1 MSEYILKTTNLSKRY
16 KKDFAVNNLNI
27 SIKRGDI
34 YGFIGENGAG
44 KTTFIRM
51 ITGLVYPTSG
61 EIKLFSKEEGDE
73 LGNVRKRIG
82 ALIERPAF
90 YPYMTA
96 YENLEAFRIEK
107 GIPGKECIDKTLNSV
122 GLYEDKNK
130 KLKNFSLGMKQ
141 KLALAIALLGD
152 PEFLILDEP
161 INGLDPMGIK
171 EVRELLKKL
180 NKEKNITMLIS
191 SHILGELYQLATC
204 YGIIHK
210 GKLMEQITLKELDEK
225 CKRNLSIKVDDVNK
239 AAAILETELSTNN
252 FKVLPDGTIK
262 LYDYVDNSRLVS
274 STLTKQNIII
284 DQIMPNESNL
294 EEYFINLVGGDFK

>member
-1 MSEYILKTTNLSKRY
+1 MSEYILNTTNLSKKY
-16 KKDFAVNNLNI
+16 KKDFVVNSVNI
-27 SIKRGDI
+27 SIKRGEI

-51 ITGLVYPTSG
+51 ITGLVAPTNG
-61 EIKLFSKEEGDE
+61 EIKLFSREKGDE
-73 LGNVRKRIG
+73 LDNVRKRIG

-107 GIPGKECIDKTLNSV
+107 GIPGKECIDKILKSV
-122 GLYEDKNK
+122 GLYEDRNK

-191 SHILGELYQLATC
+191 SHILGELYQLANC

-225 CKRNLSIKVDDVNK
+225 CKRSLSIKVDDVNK
-239 AAAILETELSTNN
+239 AATILETELSTIN
-252 FKVLPDGTIK
+252 FKILPDGTIK

-274 STLTKQNIII
+274 STLTKANIII

-294 EEYFINLVGGDFK
+294 EEYFINLVGGDHK

>member
-27 SIKRGDI
+27 SIKRGEI

-61 EIKLFSKEEGDE
+61 EIKLFSKEKGDE

-107 GIPGKECIDKTLNSV
+107 GIPGKECIDKTLKSV

-239 AAAILETELSTNN
+239 AATILETELSTNN

-274 STLTKQNIII
+274 STLTKANIII

-294 EEYFINLVGGDFK
+294 EEYFINLVGGDLK

>member
-1 MSEYILKTTNLSKRY
+1 MSEYILKTTNLSKKY
-16 KKDFAVNNLNI
+16 KKDFVVNSVNI
-27 SIKRGDI
+27 SIRRGEI

-51 ITGLVYPTSG
+51 ITGLARPTNG
-61 EIKLFSKEEGDE
+61 EIKLFSKEKGDE

-107 GIPGKECIDKTLNSV
+107 GIPGKECIDKILKSV
-122 GLYEDKNK
+122 GLYEDRNK

-171 EVRELLKKL
+171 EIRELLKKL

-191 SHILGELYQLATC
+191 SHILRELYQLATC

-239 AAAILETELSTNN
+239 AATILETELSTNN
-252 FKVLPDGTIK
+252 FKVLSDGTIK

-274 STLTKQNIII
+274 STLTKANIII

-294 EEYFINLVGGDFK
+294 EEYFINLVGGDLK

>member
-1 MSEYILKTTNLSKRY
+1 
-16 KKDFAVNNLNI
+16 
-27 SIKRGDI
+27 
-34 YGFIGENGAG
+34 
-44 KTTFIRM
+44 
-51 ITGLVYPTSG
+51 
-61 EIKLFSKEEGDE
+61 
-73 LGNVRKRIG
+73 
-82 ALIERPAF
+82 
-90 YPYMTA
+90 MTA
-96 YENLEAFRIEK
+96 YQNLEAFRIEK
-107 GIPGKECIDKTLNSV
+107 GIPGKECIDKTLKSV
-122 GLYEDKNK
+122 GLYEDRNK

-171 EVRELLKKL
+171 EIRELLKKL

-225 CKRNLSIKVDDVNK
+225 CKRSLSIKVDDVNK
-239 AAAILETELSTNN
+239 AATILETELSTNN

-274 STLTKQNIII
+274 STLTKANIII

-294 EEYFINLVGGDFK
+294 EEYFINLVGGDLK

>member
-27 SIKRGDI
+27 SIKRGEI

-61 EIKLFSKEEGDE
+61 EMKLFSKEEGDE

-107 GIPGKECIDKTLNSV
+107 GIPGKECIDKTLKSV
-122 GLYEDKNK
+122 GLYQDKNK
-130 KLKNFSLGMKQ
+130 RLKNFSLGMKQ

>member
-1 MSEYILKTTNLSKRY
+1 MK
-16 KKDFAVNNLNI
+16 
-27 SIKRGDI
+27 
-34 YGFIGENGAG
+34 
-44 KTTFIRM
+44 
-51 ITGLVYPTSG
+51 
-61 EIKLFSKEEGDE
+61 
-73 LGNVRKRIG
+73 
-82 ALIERPAF
+82 
-90 YPYMTA
+90 
-96 YENLEAFRIEK
+96 K
-107 GIPGKECIDKTLNSV
+107 GIPGKECIDKILKSV
-122 GLYEDKNK
+122 GLYEDRNK

-171 EVRELLKKL
+171 EIRELLKKL

-225 CKRNLSIKVDDVNK
+225 CKRSLSIKVDDVNK
-239 AAAILETELSTNN
+239 AATILETELSTNN

-294 EEYFINLVGGDFK
+294 EEYFINLVGGDLK

>member
-27 SIKRGDI
+27 SIKRGEI

-61 EIKLFSKEEGDE
+61 EMKLFSKEEGDE

-107 GIPGKECIDKTLNSV
+107 GIPGKECIDKTLKSV
-122 GLYEDKNK
+122 GLYQDKNK

-171 EVRELLKKL
+171 EIRELLKKL

-239 AAAILETELSTNN
+239 AATILETELSTNN

-294 EEYFINLVGGDFK
+294 EEYFINLVGGDLK

>member
-1 MSEYILKTTNLSKRY
+1 MSEYILNTTNLSKKY
-16 KKDFAVNNLNI
+16 KKDFVVNSVNI
-27 SIKRGDI
+27 SIKRGEI

-51 ITGLVYPTSG
+51 ITGLVAPTNG
-61 EIKLFSKEEGDE
+61 EIKLFSREKGDE

-107 GIPGKECIDKTLNSV
+107 GIPGKECIDKILKSV

-225 CKRNLSIKVDDVNK
+225 CKRSLSIKVDDVNK
-239 AAAILETELSTNN
+239 AATILETELSTNN

-294 EEYFINLVGGDFK
+294 EEYFINLVGGDLK

>member
-1 MSEYILKTTNLSKRY
+1 MSEYILKTTNLSKKY
-16 KKDFAVNNLNI
+16 KKDFVVSNLNI
-27 SIKRGDI
+27 SIKRGEI

-51 ITGLVYPTSG
+51 ITGLVAPTNG
-61 EIKLFSKEEGDE
+61 EIKLFSKEKDDE

-82 ALIERPAF
+82 ALIEKPAF

-107 GIPGKECIDKTLNSV
+107 GIPGKECIGKILKSV
-122 GLYEDKNK
+122 GLYEDRNK
-130 KLKNFSLGMKQ
+130 KLRNFSLGMKQ

-171 EVRELLKKL
+171 EVRDILKKL

-191 SHILGELYQLATC
+191 SHILGELYQLANC

-225 CKRNLSIKVDDVNK
+225 CKRSLSIKVDDVNK
-239 AAAILETELSTNN
+239 AATILETELSTIN
-252 FKVLPDGTIK
+252 FKILPDGTIK

-274 STLTKQNIII
+274 STLTKANIII

-294 EEYFINLVGGDFK
+294 EEYFINLVGGDHK

>member
-1 MSEYILKTTNLSKRY
+1 
-16 KKDFAVNNLNI
+16 
-27 SIKRGDI
+27 
-34 YGFIGENGAG
+34 
-44 KTTFIRM
+44 
-51 ITGLVYPTSG
+51 
-61 EIKLFSKEEGDE
+61 
-73 LGNVRKRIG
+73 
-82 ALIERPAF
+82 
-90 YPYMTA
+90 MTA

-107 GIPGKECIDKTLNSV
+107 GIPGKECIDKILKSV
-122 GLYEDKNK
+122 GLYEDRNK

-171 EVRELLKKL
+171 EIRELLKKL

-225 CKRNLSIKVDDVNK
+225 CKRSLSIKVDDVNK
-239 AAAILETELSTNN
+239 AATILETELSTNN

-294 EEYFINLVGGDFK
+294 EEYFINLVGGDLK

>member
-107 GIPGKECIDKTLNSV
+107 GIPGKECIDKTLKSV

-171 EVRELLKKL
+171 EIRELLKKL

-191 SHILGELYQLATC
+191 SHILGELYQLANC

-239 AAAILETELSTNN
+239 AVTILETELSTNN

-294 EEYFINLVGGDFK
+294 EEYFINLVGGDLK

>member
-27 SIKRGDI
+27 SIKRGEI

>member
-27 SIKRGDI
+27 SIKRGEI

-274 STLTKQNIII
+274 STFTKQNIII

>member
-1 MSEYILKTTNLSKRY
+1 MSEYILNTTNLSKKY
-16 KKDFAVNNLNI
+16 KKDFVVNSVNI
-27 SIKRGDI
+27 SIKRGEI

-51 ITGLVYPTSG
+51 ITGLVAPTNG
-61 EIKLFSKEEGDE
+61 KIKLFSREKGDE
-73 LGNVRKRIG
+73 LDNVRKRIG

-107 GIPGKECIDKTLNSV
+107 GIPGKECIDKILKSV

-171 EVRELLKKL
+171 EVRDILKKL

-191 SHILGELYQLATC
+191 SHILGELYQLANC

-225 CKRNLSIKVDDVNK
+225 CKRSLSIKVDDVNK
-239 AAAILETELSTNN
+239 AATILETELSTIN
-252 FKVLPDGTIK
+252 FKILPDGTIK

-274 STLTKQNIII
+274 STLTKANIII

-294 EEYFINLVGGDFK
+294 EEYFINLVGGDHK

>member
-1 MSEYILKTTNLSKRY
+1 M
-16 KKDFAVNNLNI
+16 
-27 SIKRGDI
+27 
-34 YGFIGENGAG
+34 
-44 KTTFIRM
+44 
-51 ITGLVYPTSG
+51 
-61 EIKLFSKEEGDE
+61 KLFSKEEGDE

-122 GLYEDKNK
+122 GLYEDRNK

>member
-1 MSEYILKTTNLSKRY
+1 
-16 KKDFAVNNLNI
+16 
-27 SIKRGDI
+27 
-34 YGFIGENGAG
+34 
-44 KTTFIRM
+44 M
-51 ITGLVYPTSG
+51 ITGLVAPTNG
-61 EIKLFSKEEGDE
+61 EIKLFSKEKGDE
-73 LGNVRKRIG
+73 LGHVRKRIG
-82 ALIERPAF
+82 ALIEKPAF

-96 YENLEAFRIEK
+96 YQNLEAFRIEK
-107 GIPGKECIDKTLNSV
+107 GIPGKECIDKILKSV
-122 GLYEDKNK
+122 GLYEDRNK

-171 EVRELLKKL
+171 EVRDILKKL

-191 SHILGELYQLATC
+191 SHILGELYQLANC

-225 CKRNLSIKVDDVNK
+225 CKRSLSIKVDDVNK
-239 AAAILETELSTNN
+239 AATILETELSTIN
-252 FKVLPDGTIK
+252 FKILPDGTIK

-274 STLTKQNIII
+274 STLTKANIII

-294 EEYFINLVGGDFK
+294 EEYFINLVGGDHK

>member
-107 GIPGKECIDKTLNSV
+107 GIPGKECIDKTLKSV
-122 GLYEDKNK
+122 GLHEDKNK

-180 NKEKNITMLIS
+180 NKEKNITILIS

-274 STLTKQNIII
+274 STLIKQNIII

>member
-27 SIKRGDI
+27 SIKRGEI

-61 EIKLFSKEEGDE
+61 EMKLFSKEEGDE
-73 LGNVRKRIG
+73 LGNIRKRIG

-107 GIPGKECIDKTLNSV
+107 GIPGKECIDKTLKSV
-122 GLYEDKNK
+122 GLYQDKNK

-239 AAAILETELSTNN
+239 AATILETELSTNN

-274 STLTKQNIII
+274 STLTKANIII

-294 EEYFINLVGGDFK
+294 EEYFINLVGGDLK

>member
-1 MSEYILKTTNLSKRY
+1 MEEYILKTKNLSKKY
-16 KKDFAVNNLNI
+16 KKNFVVDSVNI

-51 ITGLVYPTSG
+51 ITGLVSATSG
-61 EIKLFSKEEGDE
+61 KINLFSKEKGNE
-73 LGNVRKRIG
+73 LSNVRKRIG

-90 YPYMTA
+90 YPHMTA

-107 GIPGKECIDKTLNSV
+107 GIPGKECIDKTLKSV
-122 GLYEDKNK
+122 GIYEYRNK
-130 KLKNFSLGMKQ
+130 KVKNFSLGMKQ
-141 KLALAIALLGD
+141 KLALAIVLLGD

-171 EVRELLKKL
+171 DIRELLKKL
-180 NKEKNITMLIS
+180 NREKNITMLIS
-191 SHILGELYQLATC
+191 SHILGELYQLANC

-225 CKRNLSIKVDDVNK
+225 CKKSLSIKVDDINK
-239 AAAILETELSTNN
+239 AATVLETELSTNN
-252 FKVLPDGTIK
+252 FKILPDGTIK
-262 LYDYVDNSRLVS
+262 LYDYVDNPRLVS
-274 STLTKQNIII
+274 SKLTKSNIII
-284 DQIMPNESNL
+284 DQIMPNECNL
-294 EEYFINLVGGDFK
+294 EEYFMNLVGGDHI

>member
-1 MSEYILKTTNLSKRY
+1 
-16 KKDFAVNNLNI
+16 
-27 SIKRGDI
+27 
-34 YGFIGENGAG
+34 
-44 KTTFIRM
+44 
-51 ITGLVYPTSG
+51 
-61 EIKLFSKEEGDE
+61 
-73 LGNVRKRIG
+73 
-82 ALIERPAF
+82 
-90 YPYMTA
+90 MTA

-107 GIPGKECIDKTLNSV
+107 GIPGKECIDKILKSV
-122 GLYEDKNK
+122 GLYEDRNK

-171 EVRELLKKL
+171 EIRELLKKL

-225 CKRNLSIKVDDVNK
+225 CKRSLSIKVDDVNK
-239 AAAILETELSTNN
+239 AATILETELSRNN

-294 EEYFINLVGGDFK
+294 EEYFINLVGGDLK

>member
-1 MSEYILKTTNLSKRY
+1 MSEYILKTTNLSKKY
-16 KKDFAVNNLNI
+16 KKDFVVNNLNI
-27 SIKRGDI
+27 SIKRGGI

-51 ITGLVYPTSG
+51 ITGLVAPTNG
-61 EIKLFSKEEGDE
+61 EIKLFSKEKGDE

-107 GIPGKECIDKTLNSV
+107 GIPGKECIDKILKSV
-122 GLYEDKNK
+122 GLYEDRNK

-225 CKRNLSIKVDDVNK
+225 CKRSLSIKVDDVNK
-239 AAAILETELSTNN
+239 AATILETELSTNN
-252 FKVLPDGTIK
+252 FKVLPDGTIR

-294 EEYFINLVGGDFK
+294 EEYFINLVGGDLK

>member
-27 SIKRGDI
+27 SIKRGEI

-61 EIKLFSKEEGDE
+61 EMKLFSKEEGDE

>member
-1 MSEYILKTTNLSKRY
+1 LSEYILNTTNLSKKY
-16 KKDFAVNNLNI
+16 KKDFVVNSVNI
-27 SIKRGDI
+27 SIKRGEI

-51 ITGLVYPTSG
+51 ITGLVAPTNG
-61 EIKLFSKEEGDE
+61 EIKLFSREKGDE
-73 LGNVRKRIG
+73 LDNVRKRIG

-107 GIPGKECIDKTLNSV
+107 GIPGKECIDKILKSV
-122 GLYEDKNK
+122 GLYEDRNK

-225 CKRNLSIKVDDVNK
+225 CKRSLSIKVDDVNE
-239 AAAILETELSTNN
+239 AATILETELSTIN
-252 FKVLPDGTIK
+252 FKILPDDTIK
-262 LYDYVDNSRLVS
+262 LYDYVDNPRLVS
-274 STLTKQNIII
+274 STLTKANIII

-294 EEYFINLVGGDFK
+294 EEYFINLVGGDLK

>member
-27 SIKRGDI
+27 SIKRGEI

-61 EIKLFSKEEGDE
+61 EIKLFSKEKGDE

-107 GIPGKECIDKTLNSV
+107 GIPGKECIDKTLKSV
-122 GLYEDKNK
+122 GLYGDKNK

-171 EVRELLKKL
+171 EIRELLKNL

-210 GKLMEQITLKELDEK
+210 GKLIEQITLKELDEK
-225 CKRNLSIKVDDVNK
+225 CKRSLSIKVDDVNK
-239 AAAILETELSTNN
+239 AATILETELSTNN
-252 FKVLPDGTIK
+252 FKIFPDGTIK
-262 LYDYVDNSRLVS
+262 LYDYVDNPRLVS

-294 EEYFINLVGGDFK
+294 EEYFINLVGGDLK

>member
-27 SIKRGDI
+27 SIKRGEI

-61 EIKLFSKEEGDE
+61 EIKLFSKEKGDE
-73 LGNVRKRIG
+73 LSNVRKRIG

-171 EVRELLKKL
+171 EIRELLKKL

>member
-27 SIKRGDI
+27 SIKRGEI

-61 EIKLFSKEEGDE
+61 EIKLFSKEKGDE
-73 LGNVRKRIG
+73 LSNVRKRIG

-107 GIPGKECIDKTLNSV
+107 GIPGKECIDKTLKSV

-171 EVRELLKKL
+171 EIRELLKKL

-210 GKLMEQITLKELDEK
+210 GKLMEQITLKKLDEK